1 MQITSM
7 SHADCLTYITAL
19 QLCIIMRTRDPLCAS
34 LSSFMQ
40 VARRSSNNFTT
51 LLLAGSAHTSRI
63 YLLAT
68 SLSLLNSLHCKYFN
82 CNQPDE

>member
-34 LSSFMQ
+34 LSSFILCKWQ
-40 VARRSSNNFTT
+40 GEVQTT
-51 LLLAGSAHTSRI
+51 LRRCSWQAARTHPGFIYSPLLCH
-63 YLLAT
+63 
-68 SLSLLNSLHCKYFN
+68 F
-82 CNQPDE
+82 